1 MNVRVTRSDS
11 NDIYLHYNEGGS
23 KLTVRM
29 SEDEA
34 QDLMNDLLRV
44 LNANGEGKFKEK
56 GNVVSMSQYI
66 KYLQGV

>member
-11 NDIYLHYNEGGS
+11 NDIYLHYNEGCS

-34 QDLMNDLLRV
+34 QNLMNDLLSV
-44 LNANGEGKFKEK
+44 LNGKVKE
-56 GNVVSMSQYI
+56 NVLPFI
-66 KYLQGV
+66 RRIDP

>member
-11 NDIYLHYNEGGS
+11 NDIYLHYNEGCS

-34 QDLMNDLLRV
+34 QNLMNDLLSV
-44 LNANGEGKFKEK
+44 LNGKVKED
-56 GNVVSMSQYI
+56 VVLFI
-66 KYLQGV
+66 RRLT

>member
-11 NDIYLHYNEGGS
+11 NDIYLHYNEGCS

-34 QDLMNDLLRV
+34 MLLWNDLLNV
-44 LNANGEGKFKEK
+44 LNKGANEGANVVTKEK
-56 GNVVSMSQYI
+56 GNVVPYI
-66 KYLQGV
+66 RRIHP

>member
-11 NDIYLHYNEGGS
+11 DDIYLHYNEGCS

-34 QDLMNDLLRV
+34 MLLWNDLLNV
-44 LNANGEGKFKEK
+44 LNGKVSGDVKVK
-56 GNVVSMSQYI
+56 GNVI
-66 KYLQGV
+66 PLFKKD

>member
-11 NDIYLHYNEGGS
+11 NDIYLHYNEGCS

-34 QDLMNDLLRV
+34 MLLWNDLLNV
-44 LNANGEGKFKEK
+44 LNKCVK
-56 GNVVSMSQYI
+56 GNVKKNVVSLLGR
-66 KYLQGV
+66 KP